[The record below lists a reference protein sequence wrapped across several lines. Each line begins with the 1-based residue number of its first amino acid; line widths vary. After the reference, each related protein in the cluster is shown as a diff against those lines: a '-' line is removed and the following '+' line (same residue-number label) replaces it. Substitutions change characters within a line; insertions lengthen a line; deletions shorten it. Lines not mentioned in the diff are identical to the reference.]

1 MSEVSEIKKEGE
13 NIEQSVNV
21 EVEES
26 EGKEEVSR
34 QNVQQRFKYRKKF
47 CRFCKG
53 ILNVPTYKD
62 VEVLKKF
69 ISERGKILPARMTG
83 NCAKHQRKLA
93 KAIKQARILALLPFV
108 VE

>member
-1 MSEVSEIKKEGE
+1 MNEMEVKENE
-13 NIEQSVNV
+13 KEVQESKDVEQQKEVKNV
-21 EVEES
+21 VMP
-26 EGKEEVSR
+26 KFR
-34 QNVQQRFKYRKKF
+34 YRRKVCK
-47 CRFCKG
+47 FCKG
-53 ILNVPTYKD
+53 DLKPVTYKD

-83 NCAKHQRKLA
+83 NCAKHQRKVA